1 MQYRR
6 LGKYGIQVSEISLGA
21 FLTYGNS
28 TTTETA
34 QACIDRAFEQGI
46 NFFDNANAYA
56 RGEAE
61 KVVGQ
66 ALARYARESY
76 VLATKVYFP
85 MGPGPNDRGL
95 SRKHIFEQCHASLKR
110 LGVDYIDLYQC
121 HRYDENTPL
130 EETLQALD
138 DLARQGKI
146 LYYGVS
152 EWTASQ
158 IGAAVEITRARGFH
172 PIVSN
177 QPQYNLLARGIEREV
192 IPLCEREGIGQVVFS
207 PLAQGALT
215 GKYKPGEP
223 PPAGSRAADPKQNM
237 FLKNGLVDAYVH
249 DRIPVNDAL
258 LQRVQALAPIAAEA
272 GMSLS
277 QMALA
282 WCLCQKNVA
291 SVIVGASRP
300 EQVGENAAASGKTL
314 PAEVLDRIDEV
325 LKPQ

>member
-1 MQYRR
+1 MEYRR
-6 LGKYGIQVSEISLGA
+6 LGKYGVQVSEISLGA

-28 TTTETA
+28 TSYETA
-34 QACIDRAFEQGI
+34 EACIDAAYALGV

-56 RGEAE
+56 GGEAE
-61 KVVGQ
+61 KVVGR
-66 ALARYARESY
+66 ALAKYPRDTY
-76 VLATKVYFP
+76 VLSTKVFFS
-85 MGPGPNDRGL
+85 MGPYPNQRGL
-95 SRKHIFEQCHASLKR
+95 SRKHLFEQCNASLKR
-110 LGVDYIDLYQC
+110 LGMDYIDLYQC
-121 HRYDENTPL
+121 HRWDDNTPL

-158 IGAAVEITRARGFH
+158 IAQAVEITRARGFH

-177 QPQYNLLARGIEREV
+177 QPQYNMLARGIERDV

-207 PLAQGALT
+207 PLAQGVLT

-237 FLKNGLVDAYVH
+237 FLKSGIVDNYVH
-249 DRIPVNDAL
+249 DRIHVDAAL
-258 LQRVQALAPIAAEA
+258 LERVQQLAPIAREA
-272 GMSLS
+272 GLSLS
-277 QMALA
+277 QLALA
-282 WCLCQKNVA
+282 WCLRQKNVA

-300 EQVGENAAASGKTL
+300 EQVADNAAAAGKTL
-314 PAEVLDRIDEV
+314 TPDILSAIDQVLRG
-325 LKPQ
+325 